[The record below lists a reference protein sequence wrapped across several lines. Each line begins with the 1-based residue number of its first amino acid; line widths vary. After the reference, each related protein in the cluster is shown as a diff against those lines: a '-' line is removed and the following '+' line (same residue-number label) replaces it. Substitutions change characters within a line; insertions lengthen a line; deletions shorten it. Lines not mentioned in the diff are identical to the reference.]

1 MLLAERQRFFFVSTD
16 SASFE
21 KGRRRRKGVERMKIT
36 KVDVLHFHGSQGGK
50 QRPIWCRIHTD
61 EGIYGDGEAGLA
73 YGVGGSAAFGMLK
86 DLAPLI
92 IGEDPLANEYI
103 WHKLYRN
110 TFWGQNGGPV
120 VFAGISAID
129 IALWDIKGKYFK
141 QPVYQLLGGK
151 FRDSL
156 RAYASQLQ
164 FGWSETRGPLRTV
177 EEYASVAK
185 EAAAQGYDA
194 VKVDFIAFGLKGGLD
209 LGEGFPWLETE
220 YQTRLL
226 TPEFADMFI
235 SRVAATREAVGPNV
249 DIIVEN
255 HSKTDAQGAVQVGQ
269 RIEPYNIYYYE
280 EPTTPNPK
288 LFAYIKDKVAI
299 PLASGERIYSR
310 WQYYPYFE
318 NSSLQVIQPDLAN
331 TGGITEGKKLAD
343 TAYAYDVSV
352 QPHIAGSPIIIAAT
366 LQFEAA
372 LPNFIIHEHHF
383 PHQGG
388 RKLAIYDYQPENG
401 CIKVPDLPG
410 IGNELSEYA
419 LENSVKVS
427 IE

>member
-1 MLLAERQRFFFVSTD
+1 
-16 SASFE
+16 
-21 KGRRRRKGVERMKIT
+21 MKIT
-36 KVDVLHFHGSQGGK
+36 KVDVLQFNDPQVKK
-50 QRPIWCRIHTD
+50 QHPIWCRIYTD
-61 EGIYGDGEAGLA
+61 EGIYGDGEAGMA
-73 YGVGGSAAFGMLK
+73 YGVGGSAAFGMVK

-92 IGEDPLANEYI
+92 LGEDPLANEVI

-120 VFAGISAID
+120 VFSGISAID
-129 IALWDIKGKYFK
+129 IALWDIKGKYFQK
-141 QPVYQLLGGK
+141 PVYQLLGGK
-151 FRDSL
+151 YRDSV
-156 RAYASQLQ
+156 RTYASQLQ

-177 EEYASVAK
+177 EEYALVAK
-185 EAAAQGYDA
+185 EAVAQGYDS
-194 VKVDFIAFGLKGGLD
+194 VKVDFIAFGTDAKSGTD
-209 LGEGFPWLETE
+209 FGEGIPWLETE

-226 TPEFADMFI
+226 TPEFADMFV

-288 LFAYIKDKVAI
+288 LFAYIKDKVDI

-331 TGGITEGKKLAD
+331 TGGITEGKKIAD

-372 LPNFIIHEHHF
+372 LPNFIIHEQHF
-383 PHQGG
+383 PGQIG
-388 RKLAIYDYQPENG
+388 RKLAIHDYQPVNSF
-401 CIKVPDLPG
+401 IKVPDLPG
-410 IGNELSEYA
+410 IGNELSDYA
-419 LENSVKVS
+419 LAKSIKVS